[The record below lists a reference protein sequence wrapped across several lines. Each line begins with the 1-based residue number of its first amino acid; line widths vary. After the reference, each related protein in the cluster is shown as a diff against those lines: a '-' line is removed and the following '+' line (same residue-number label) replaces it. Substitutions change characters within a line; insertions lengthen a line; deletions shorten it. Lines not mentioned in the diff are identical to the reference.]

1 MKRNVFGALLV
12 AGGLALWTSVASF
25 ANDATPTATPDAAI
39 AACAAK
45 FSVTDPASLTGEAK
59 DAVTEL
65 NVETSAGLSE
75 IVSEA
80 NSAIAEL
87 KANTDEEDG
96 NNPVALAASVTAIET
111 AACAAINNLIAE
123 YTAAVTEIKAEST
136 QPNVDK
142 PEVDKPEVDK
152 PEKPEVEK
160 ADQPEVASTSREG
173 ND

>member
-1 MKRNVFGALLV
+1 MKRNVFGTLLV

-25 ANDATPTATPDAAI
+25 AGDTTPTATPDAAI

-59 DAVTEL
+59 GAVTEL

-87 KANTDEEDG
+87 RANTDEEDG
-96 NNPVALAASVTAIET
+96 NNPVALAASVSAIET
-111 AACAAINNLIAE
+111 AACTAISDLIAE
-123 YTAAVTEIKAEST
+123 YIAAVTEIKAELT
-136 QPNVDK
+136 QPSVDK
-142 PEVDKPEVDK
+142 PEIDQAE
-152 PEKPEVEK
+152 EPEVEK

>member
-1 MKRNVFGALLV
+1 MKRNVFGALV
-12 AGGLALWTSVASF
+12 VVGGLTLWTSVASL
-25 ANDATPTATPDAAI
+25 ADDTTPTATPDAAI

-45 FSVTDPASLTGEAK
+45 FTVTDPASLTGEAK
-59 DAVTEL
+59 AGVTEL
-65 NVETSAGLSE
+65 NVETSAALSE

-96 NNPVALAASVTAIET
+96 NNPVALAARVTAIET
-111 AACAAINNLIAE
+111 ATCTAITNLTVE
-123 YTAAVTEIKAEST
+123 YTAAIAELKAEST

-142 PEVDKPEVDK
+142 PEVDKPEVEKVD
-152 PEKPEVEK
+152 KPEVEK
-160 ADQPEVASTSREG
+160 ADKPEVRSTSDEG

>member
-1 MKRNVFGALLV
+1 MKRKVFGVLLV

-25 ANDATPTATPDAAI
+25 ADDTSPTATPDAAI
-39 AACAAK
+39 AACAAN
-45 FSVTDPASLTGEAK
+45 FAVTDPASLTGEAK
-59 DAVTEL
+59 AAVTEL
-65 NVETSAGLSE
+65 NVESSAGLSE

-96 NNPVALAASVTAIET
+96 NNPVALAARVTAIET
-111 AACAAINNLIAE
+111 ATCAAISNLIAE
-123 YTAAVTEIKAEST
+123 YTAAVSEIKAEST

-152 PEKPEVEK
+152 AEKPEVEK
-160 ADQPEVASTSREG
+160 ADEPEVRSTSHEG